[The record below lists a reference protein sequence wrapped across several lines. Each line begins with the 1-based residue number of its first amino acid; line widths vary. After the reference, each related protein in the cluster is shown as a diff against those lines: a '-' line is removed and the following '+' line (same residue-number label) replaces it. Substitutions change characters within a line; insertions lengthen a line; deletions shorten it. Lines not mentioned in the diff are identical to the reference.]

1 MTERRDED
9 VRDSLS
15 KVPCSHSDARS
26 DRPVRPSGYSAL
38 LLGTEGQLLSTKK
51 LSATKESKGDS
62 AKLARGRHS
71 MAPFADRAP
80 TLSLFLQEVPDNVVI
95 G

>member
-1 MTERRDED
+1 MTERD
-9 VRDSLS
+9 VTKTFETVYPKFHAVTLTHALTGLS
-15 KVPCSHSDARS
+15 
-26 DRPVRPSGYSAL
+26 VRPSGYSAL

-71 MAPFADRAP
+71 MAPFADRAY
-80 TLSLFLQEVPDNVVI
+80 SLPVFAR
-95 G
+95 GAR

>member
-1 MTERRDED
+1 MTKTFET
-9 VRDSLS
+9 VYPKFHAVTLTPALTGLS
-15 KVPCSHSDARS
+15 
-26 DRPVRPSGYSAL
+26 VRPSGYSAL